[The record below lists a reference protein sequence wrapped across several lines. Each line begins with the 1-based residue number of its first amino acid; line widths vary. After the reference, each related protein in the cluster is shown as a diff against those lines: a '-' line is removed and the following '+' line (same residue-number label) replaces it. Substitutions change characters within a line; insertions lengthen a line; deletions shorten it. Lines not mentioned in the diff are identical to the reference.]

1 MKAGHISLGDLGN
14 GEQKKT
20 TPAEGIPNTTTAA
33 DIEWALHQRRV
44 RRAREGRFP
53 DREERRP

>member
-1 MKAGHISLGDLGN
+1 VKAGHIILGDLGN
-14 GEQKKT
+14 GEQRKD

-53 DREERRP
+53 DRT